1 MRYQNQHENK
11 PILTLIRTTD
21 VLTHKELSEL
31 ESLLR
36 SLGIDLPQGLEA
48 EEAGI
53 AILRFSL
60 AKALRKHQLT
70 VIK

>member
-1 MRYQNQHENK
+1 M
-11 PILTLIRTTD
+11 
-21 VLTHKELSEL
+21 LTHKELSEL

-53 AILRFSL
+53 AIMRFCL
-60 AKALRKHQLT
+60 AKALRKHQLSIT
-70 VIK
+70 K